1 MKRVLLSVLL
11 VVVCVATAYELAALR
26 REGEYRQLIDRGE
39 GALARDDT
47 FAAIE
52 AFSGAI
58 ALRDDSMLGY
68 LKRGEAYRRRHQ
80 LDAASRDARQVSE
93 LDPAA
98 DAAVRDL
105 RKAAELDPLAPRPL
119 ELMGDI
125 SYSLLRYDRA
135 AERYQ
140 AYVELDDR
148 SPRVLY
154 KLALAQYS
162 AGRAPLAVR
171 ALQQAIAI
179 DDRFA
184 EAYYLLGLGFRDLQ
198 KPRESLRALETA
210 ARLAPAMVHAHEELA
225 DVYGRIGRREDRIGQ
240 LDELAVI
247 DPGPARQVAL
257 GLAYARAGQ
266 FDRAVAT
273 LGRTSEAYPDYSY
286 TYVALGRVWL
296 EKAQTPDRLE
306 LMKARGALEGAAS
319 KDESSEVLMLLGR
332 TLLLSNQDAQAERV
346 LQRAAD
352 KLPADPLAF
361 YYLAAAAER
370 CGHLD
375 TARRALVDYRAL
387 EGEETDPHRRTT
399 QVLRIGDLSMKVG
412 DAAGAAAW
420 YQRAIDA
427 GGANM
432 PLMLRLTE
440 AQIKSGAPDAAR
452 GTLARA
458 LALDPANAEAH
469 ALLRRIR

>member
-1 MKRVLLSVLL
+1 M
-11 VVVCVATAYELAALR
+11 R

-58 ALRDDSMLGY
+58 ALKDDSMLGY

-98 DAAVRDL
+98 DAAMRDL

-225 DVYGRIGRREDRIGQ
+225 DVYGRMGRREDRIGQ

-266 FDRAVAT
+266 FDRAVADPGPRLRGVSGLLVHLRCT
-273 LGRTSEAYPDYSY
+273 RAG
-286 TYVALGRVWL
+286 VAREITDAGS
-296 EKAQTPDRLE
+296 A
-306 LMKARGALEGAAS
+306 GA
-319 KDESSEVLMLLGR
+319 DESAWR
-332 TLLLSNQDAQAERV
+332 
-346 LQRAAD
+346 
-352 KLPADPLAF
+352 
-361 YYLAAAAER
+361 
-370 CGHLD
+370 
-375 TARRALVDYRAL
+375 ARR
-387 EGEETDPHRRTT
+387 
-399 QVLRIGDLSMKVG
+399 S
-412 DAAGAAAW
+412 
-420 YQRAIDA
+420 
-427 GGANM
+427 GGQG
-432 PLMLRLTE
+432 RE
-440 AQIKSGAPDAAR
+440 Q
-452 GTLARA
+452 
-458 LALDPANAEAH
+458 
-469 ALLRRIR
+469 